1 MLIPTSKNTRN
12 ITDFRK
18 NPDSI
23 LEAVQGKSDP
33 IYLFRGSEPRAV
45 VLDIEEY
52 ARQRELIEDYMDTL
66 SVREYLQNPEK
77 DGVSFDEFLKELNI
91 TIPGRKINKSKTKK
105 NVRNN
110 N

>member
-33 IYLFRGSEPRAV
+33 IYLFRGSEPKAV
-45 VLDIEEY
+45 VLDIEEFVNI
-52 ARQRELIEDYMDTL
+52 QQKLEDYYDKL
-66 SVREYLQNPEK
+66 EIAEYLADSK
-77 DGVSFDEFLKELNI
+77 RHTGGVRLENLVDKYNLNVKV
-91 TIPGRKINKSKTKK
+91 PGAKT
-105 NVRNN
+105 V
-110 N
+110 